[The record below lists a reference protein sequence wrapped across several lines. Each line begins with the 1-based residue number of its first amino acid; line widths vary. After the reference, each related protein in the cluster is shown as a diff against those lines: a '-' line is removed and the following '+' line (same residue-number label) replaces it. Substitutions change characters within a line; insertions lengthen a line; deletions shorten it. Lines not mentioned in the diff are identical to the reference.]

1 MSTQDTLFNF
11 LDWMEWHDIV
21 VVIVPTLIEMPL
33 QPSSLG
39 VVKQRKVASGYSYS

>member
-1 MSTQDTLFNF
+1 
-11 LDWMEWHDIV
+11 MEWHDIV

-39 VVKQRKVASGYSYS
+39 VMKQKKVASGYIAIARRRTCS